1 MYYPQEGLPEEFI
14 GPIGS
19 PGEKG
24 IPGLPGTDG
33 KRLFK
38 PSQLYTQNFPTLNF
52 LIYVFFLKI

>member
-38 PSQLYTQNFPTLNF
+38 PSQL
-52 LIYVFFLKI
+52 